1 MLDNLGQWI
10 SYAIETLGP
19 AGLALLLLAENLFP
33 PIPSE
38 LVLPLAG
45 FFVAR
50 GELTFAGALVGSTL
64 GSVAGA
70 LILYALGRHGGRPL
84 VLRYGRALRVGEK
97 DLDRAEGWFERY
109 GGSIVLFARMVPLA
123 RSVVSIPAGT
133 LKMPLAR
140 FTLLTTLG
148 SAAWNTLLIGAG
160 WTLGNN
166 WTRVSDVVGQYSNA
180 VLVLSLVAV
189 VVLLGRW
196 AIMRR
201 RRSPKR

>member
-1 MLDNLGQWI
+1 M
-10 SYAIETLGP
+10 
-19 AGLALLLLAENLFP
+19 
-33 PIPSE
+33 
-38 LVLPLAG
+38 LPLAG

-50 GELTFAGALVGSTL
+50 GELTFAGALAGSTL

-84 VLRYGRALRVGEK
+84 ILRYGRALRVKDK
-97 DLDRAEGWFERY
+97 DLDRAESWFERHD
-109 GGSIVLFARMVPLA
+109 GSIVLFARVVPLA
-123 RSVVSIPAGT
+123 RSGVSIPAGIET
-133 LKMPLAR
+133 PLGR
-140 FTLLTTLG
+140 FTLPTTVG
-148 SAAWNTLLIGAG
+148 SAAWNTLLVGAG

-166 WTRVSDVVGQYSNA
+166 WTRVSEAVGQYSNV

-189 VVLLGRW
+189 VVLLERW